1 MENPTDI
8 HSAEGFRRWVEAAS
22 STHSELLELCAIGFE
37 SGRETNEPHRQLLS
51 ALPIGGDHY
60 RLAKALASRLAALL
74 AYFPRLDFPF
84 PGEAQTPPGLQYEVL
99 ALVAALDCPDVL
111 AAPLQASEAALR
123 AAGATLPPSVRGAFA
138 EALTRQ
144 QLAGSRLRER
154 WLPMARGESDPLL
167 GNSPEMGMQG
177 LFMLPASD
185 ADAPD
190 NPGVDRAAVGEG
202 LLAYA
207 GVCATDQK
215 TRRQRFRRMVVRIR
229 DLWNLGSVYFIQ
241 LADDYQWVEKG
252 HEWAVDALP
261 ELFVEDFGE
270 VGPEHQECWLVWHW
284 FARALQPLGML
295 ESVPKEQTLCG
306 GRVVLVRFS
315 DEQST
320 LCKDVRDRFGKLARA
335 TLEISEAEANR
346 YVEQE
351 IALVAQF
358 ARQQKRDSVADQLEQ
373 TRSDFLHEKQLTSGL
388 LRV

>member
-154 WLPMARGESDPLL
+154 WLPMVRGESDPLL
-167 GNSPEMGMQG
+167 GSSPEMGMQG
-177 LFMLPASD
+177 LFMLPAGD
-185 ADAPD
+185 ADAPGHT
-190 NPGVDRAAVGEG
+190 GVDRAAVGEG

-207 GVCATDQK
+207 GVCASDQQ
-215 TRRQRFRRMVVRIR
+215 TRRQKFRRMVVRIR
-229 DLWNLGSVYFIQ
+229 DLWNLGSVYFIR

-252 HEWAVDALP
+252 HDWAVDALP

-270 VGPEHQECWLVWHW
+270 VGSEHQECWLVWHW

-295 ESVPKEQTLCG
+295 ESEPEKTLCG

-315 DEQST
+315 NEQSK
-320 LCKDVRDRFGKLARA
+320 LCQNVRRGFERWAGMTAETSEDEAYRY
-335 TLEISEAEANR
+335 LE
-346 YVEQE
+346 QQM
-351 IALVAQF
+351 ALVAQTARRQNKNKF
-358 ARQQKRDSVADQLEQ
+358 AAELEQ
-373 TRSDFLHEKQLTSGL
+373 TRSDFLEEKQLTSGL